1 MSRHVVTEADL
12 HAYVD
17 GVLPLARA
25 AEVEAIVGRIHW
37 PCILPVYCIN
47 DQ

>member
-25 AEVEAIVGRIHW
+25 AEVEAYLAER
-37 PCILPVYCIN
+37 PEEAARLAA
-47 DQ
+47 